1 MRSRPRPTRQPVS
14 SPSAGTTSP
23 PLPPPGRSDSG
34 GEGLRFADVTQLIQ
48 LAVERVAA
56 TDPHPTD
63 PFRGLYVSDDLALT
77 LARSPRETDAQG
89 ALDDAVSRLGLDEL
103 DAALLSLCL
112 APELDPRYGRLLAY
126 LHDDLTRKLASP
138 RLAARLLSGAGFAS
152 RDVLARFGRDR
163 ALRQT
168 GAIRLL
174 DGDDTVPLAEHLV
187 RVGEPLVGH
196 VLGARLEPVSRQ
208 DARRVPPP
216 ADTLGRDGTVVQ
228 LRRMLGE
235 ADDAALILCGP
246 DGVELLA
253 AALEAPV
260 IALEAAYMR
269 SDAAAAA
276 AGLEARLVGGRMCV
290 TVTDEPA
297 PEERAAI
304 AAALV
309 AHAAGLLVWAPHRD
323 GLFWLDALGAA
334 TLEIPAPTVAERR
347 VLWRRYANGRDAD
360 VLAAKFRHSAAQIA
374 RAASL
379 AQLSAT
385 AAGRTEPTLDDLH
398 RGARRASS
406 RQLEQ
411 LAVRLPGRE
420 TWEQLVLPE
429 RSLSLLKSI
438 SAYLRYRELVLGDWG
453 FDAIVAGEHGVK
465 VLFFGESGTGKT
477 MAARVLAGDLG
488 LELYRIDLATVV
500 SKYIGETEKN
510 LDRIFAAAQ
519 DSNAILFFDEADA
532 VFGKRSEVK
541 DAHDRYANI
550 EVAYMLQKMESY
562 DGAVILA
569 TNLRSNIDDA
579 FLRRL
584 DLAIEFPFPELEQ
597 RRAIWRSLLPARA
610 PVADD
615 VDLDLLAGKFRLSGG
630 SIRNC
635 SLAAAFVAADDGG
648 TIAMRHLLQAVF
660 TEYLKLGRLTLGSD
674 FERFRAGL
682 SDKPAD

>member
-1 MRSRPRPTRQPVS
+1 MI
-14 SPSAGTTSP
+14 
-23 PLPPPGRSDSG
+23 
-34 GEGLRFADVTQLIQ
+34 GLVHA
-48 LAVERVAA
+48 AVEQVAA
-56 TDPHPTD
+56 TDPNPTD

-77 LARSPRETDAQG
+77 LARSPHETRVDA
-89 ALDDAVSRLGLDEL
+89 AVDDAVAKLRLDEL
-103 DAALLSLCL
+103 DAALLCLCL
-112 APELDPRYGRLLAY
+112 APELDPRYGRLFGY
-126 LHDDLTRKLASP
+126 LHDDLTRKLPSA
-138 RLAARLLSGAGFAS
+138 RLAARLLSGAGYESF
-152 RDVLARFGRDR
+152 DVLARFARDR
-163 ALRQT
+163 RLRQT

-174 DGDDTVPLAEHLV
+174 DADDTVPIAEHMV
-187 RVGEPLVGH
+187 RVGEALVCH
-196 VLGARLEPVSRQ
+196 VLGAGLGPASRR
-208 DARRVPPP
+208 DARRVEPPV
-216 ADTLGRDGTVVQ
+216 DTLGRDGTVVE
-228 LRRMLGE
+228 LRRILAQ
-235 ADDAALILCGP
+235 ADDATLALCGP

-253 AALEAPV
+253 AALRAPV
-260 IALEAAYMR
+260 IALEAESMR
-269 SDAAAAA
+269 SDAVASAAI
-276 AGLEARLVGGRMCV
+276 LESRLAGGRVCV

-297 PEERAAI
+297 PEARAAG
-304 AAALV
+304 AAALA
-309 AHAAGLLVWAPHRD
+309 AHAAGLLIWAPHRD
-323 GLFWLDALGAA
+323 RLHWLDALGAA
-334 TLEIPAPTVAERR
+334 IVEVPAPTVAERR
-347 VLWRRYANGRDAD
+347 VLWSRYVNGDRAD

-374 RAASL
+374 SAARF
-379 AQLSAT
+379 AQLSAA
-385 AAGRTEPTLDDLH
+385 AAGRNDPSPEDLH
-398 RGARRASS
+398 LGARRASS

-411 LAVRLPGRE
+411 LAVRLPGRDG
-420 TWEQLVLPE
+420 WEELVLPE
-429 RSLSLLKSI
+429 RPLSLLRSI
-438 SAYLRYRELVLGDWG
+438 SAYLRYRERVLGDWG
-453 FDAIVAGEHGVK
+453 FDALVAGEHGVK

-584 DLAIEFPFPELEQ
+584 DIAIEFPFPDVEERQ
-597 RRAIWRSLLPARA
+597 AIWRRLVPARA
-610 PVADD
+610 PIAED

-635 SLAAAFVAADDGG
+635 SLAAAFLAADDGG
-648 TIAMRHLLQAVF
+648 MIAMRHLVQAVF
-660 TEYLKLGRLTLGSD
+660 AEYLKLGRLTLESD

-682 SDKPAD
+682 NHTPVD